1 QARQITGLRAVF
13 GEKYPPK
20 VRVVSIGVPTEDL
33 FANPQD
39 PKWAQYSVEFCGGTH
54 LPRTGAAQRFVIVS
68 EEAVGKGVRRITA
81 LTGEAAERAEA
92 AGTVLMGKLEAHK
105 A

>member
-1 QARQITGLRAVF
+1 VEQAEQVEKAVNADIASDMPVYAGYAPIEQARQITGLRAVF

-68 EEAVGKGVRRITA
+68 EEAVGK
-81 LTGEAAERAEA
+81 
-92 AGTVLMGKLEAHK
+92 
-105 A
+105 